1 MFQRM
6 KGDMT
11 SSHHSLIT
19 MHVDHL
25 LITNV
30 IIWMIPCNS
39 LEYFVDPL
47 VKRGVMKI
55 WSNWSL
61 FQWLWIM
68 AQVNN
73 PLLRVLRLREKN
85 CLQMSSMIT
94 VSRSRLLM
102 YYVLH
107 ASNCLFILW
116 FSTVAMVWLYT
127 LLKLAH
133 LLHFHY
139 LPGKWN

>member
-11 SSHHSLIT
+11 PSHHSLIT

-47 VKRGVMKI
+47 AKRGVMKI

-61 FQWLWIM
+61 FQWLWRM

-85 CLQMSSMIT
+85 CLQMSSIIT

-107 ASNCLFILW
+107 ASNCLFVLW
-116 FSTVAMVWLYT
+116 FSTVAMVCLYT
-127 LLKLAH
+127 VLKLAH